1 MAQRQRGWLMTN
13 RPGVR
18 FSPLQRLIIQDN
30 TLMEREELRE
40 LVNKALGSTQ
50 LKLSERTVNE
60 ELDDVLGDFGDDE
73 ESNSKLVERVANRL
87 KRMDGNL
94 HADVSKEVRE
104 YKENAEK
111 KLKEGNGGGSKKNE
125 GNEGSESETRKE
137 LKSLRAELD
146 EERNARKQAETER
159 AKHATMDS
167 VRKGLKAKFENA
179 GMKLNGF
186 FVKSALSKLE
196 IPSEDIDVKALV
208 EKAERLYNADIKEAG
223 IETGK
228 PHAGGNGGGKEEK
241 EDWSDVGRIVGR
253 NNPKTE

>member
-1 MAQRQRGWLMTN
+1 
-13 RPGVR
+13 
-18 FSPLQRLIIQDN
+18 
-30 TLMEREELRE
+30 MEREELKE

-50 LKLSERTVNE
+50 LKLSERTINE
-60 ELDDVLGDFGDDE
+60 ELDDVLSDFGDNE
-73 ESNSKLVERVANRL
+73 EANAKLVERVTNRL

-94 HADVSKEVRE
+94 HADVSKEVKE

-111 KLKEGNGGGSKKNE
+111 KLKEGNEGGSKKNE
-125 GNEGSESETRKE
+125 GNEGSESEIMKE

-167 VRKGLKAKFENA
+167 VRKGLREKFENA
-179 GMKLNGF
+179 GMKLNDF
-186 FVKSALSKLE
+186 FAKSALSKLD
-196 IPSEDIDVKALV
+196 IPSEDVDLKSLI

-223 IETGK
+223 IEIGK

-241 EDWSDVGRIVGR
+241 EDWSDVSHIVGR
-253 NNPKTE
+253 YSPKTE

>member
-1 MAQRQRGWLMTN
+1 
-13 RPGVR
+13 
-18 FSPLQRLIIQDN
+18 
-30 TLMEREELRE
+30 MEREELKD

-50 LKLSERTVNE
+50 LKLSERTINE

-73 ESNSKLVERVANRL
+73 EANAKLVERVANRL

-94 HADVSKEVRE
+94 HADVSKEVRD
-104 YKENAEK
+104 YKDNAEK

-125 GNEGSESETRKE
+125 GDEDGESEIMKE

-179 GMKLNGF
+179 GMKLNDF
-186 FVKSALSKLE
+186 FAKSALSKLE
-196 IPSEDIDVKALV
+196 IPSEGVDLKSLV

-223 IETGK
+223 IEVGK
-228 PHAGGNGGGKEEK
+228 PHAGGSGSGKEEK
-241 EDWSDVGRIVGR
+241 EDWSDVEGIVGR
-253 NNPKTE
+253 YKPKTE

>member
-1 MAQRQRGWLMTN
+1 
-13 RPGVR
+13 
-18 FSPLQRLIIQDN
+18 
-30 TLMEREELRE
+30 MEREELKG

-50 LKLSERTVNE
+50 LKLSERTINE
-60 ELDDVLGDFGDDE
+60 ELDDVLGDFGDNE
-73 ESNSKLVERVANRL
+73 EANAKLVERVANRL

-104 YKENAEK
+104 YKDNAEK
-111 KLKEGNGGGSKKNE
+111 KLKEGNGGGSKKSE
-125 GNEGSESETRKE
+125 GDEDGESEIMKE

-179 GMKLNGF
+179 GMKLNDF
-186 FVKSALSKLE
+186 FAKSALSKLE
-196 IPSEDIDVKALV
+196 IPSEGVDLKSLV

-228 PHAGGNGGGKEEK
+228 PHAGGSGSGKEEK
-241 EDWSDVGRIVGR
+241 EDWSDVEGIVGR
-253 NNPKTE
+253 YKPKTE

>member
-1 MAQRQRGWLMTN
+1 
-13 RPGVR
+13 
-18 FSPLQRLIIQDN
+18 
-30 TLMEREELRE
+30 MEREELKE

-50 LKLSERTVNE
+50 LKLSERTINE
-60 ELDDVLGDFGDDE
+60 ELDDVLGDFGDNEDA
-73 ESNSKLVERVANRL
+73 NAKLVERVVNRL

-94 HADVSKEVRE
+94 HADVSKEVKE

-111 KLKEGNGGGSKKNE
+111 KQKEGTEGGSKKNE
-125 GNEGSESETRKE
+125 GNEGSESEIMKE

-167 VRKGLKAKFENA
+167 VRKGLREKFENA
-179 GMKLNGF
+179 GMKLNDF
-186 FVKSALSKLE
+186 FVKSALSKLD
-196 IPSEDIDVKALV
+196 IPSEDVDLKSLI

-223 IETGK
+223 IEIGK

-241 EDWSDVGRIVGR
+241 EDWSDVGNIVGR
-253 NNPKTE
+253 HSPKTEQ